1 MGFGINKKYFS
12 FILNPYLAYVFYK
25 RKMILKK
32 YKKNHLIVG
41 LYSTIN
47 DSIIGSYNYFG
58 NNVRIN
64 YSKIG
69 DHSYVNSNSS
79 INRCN
84 IGKFCSIA
92 SNVTLGLGEHP
103 INLISTHPAFYS
115 NNKGFKTYSDQTIYK
130 EYSEINIGNDVWI
143 SNNVIIMGG
152 VNIDDGAI
160 IAAGAIVTKD
170 VKPYEIVGGVPAR
183 HIKFRFD
190 EGKIE
195 KIIESTWWNKDE
207 KWFELNYK
215 LFLDEEKF
223 FDYLGSEEQKQNT

>member
-32 YKKNHLIVG
+32 YKHKHLIIG
-41 LYSTIN
+41 IYTTIRN
-47 DSIIGSYNYFG
+47 SKIGNFNYLG
-58 NNVRIN
+58 NNVQFN
-64 YSKIG
+64 NSNIG
-69 DHSYVNSNSS
+69 DHSYINSNSTVS
-79 INRCN
+79 RSN

-103 INLISTHPAFYS
+103 TNLISTHPAFYS
-115 NNKGFKTYSDQTIYK
+115 NNKGFKTFSDQTIYK

-143 SNNVIIMGG
+143 SNNVIVMGG
-152 VNIDDGAI
+152 VTIDDGAI

-190 EGKIE
+190 NNKIE
-195 KIIESTWWNKDE
+195 KIKKSAWWEKDE
-207 KWFELNYK
+207 NWFELNYK
-215 LFLDEEKF
+215 LFLDEDKF
-223 FDYLGSEEQKQNT
+223 FDYIVGGRE